1 MKAVYLVL
9 LTAIVLTLP
18 AGGTAESGTTH
29 TGKGTVLGVDVNGS
43 WILMAEEPYG
53 THVLFLDHL
62 TDIVDETGGSISAA
76 ELNPG
81 DLVREEC
88 LLVEGG
94 KGLSKQI
101 RLLLPAWM
109 ETASPEL

>member
-1 MKAVYLVL
+1 MKVVYLVL
-9 LTAIVLTLP
+9 LTAIALTLP
-18 AGGTAESGTTH
+18 AGGAAESGTIH
-29 TGKGTVLGVDVNGS
+29 TGMGTVLGVEVNGS
-43 WILMAEEPYG
+43 WVLMTEEPHG

-62 TDIVDETGGSISAA
+62 TKIVNETGGSISAA

-94 KGLSKQI
+94 KGLAKQI
-101 RLLLPAWM
+101 RLLRPAWM